1 MSSGGGL
8 GLQNRRVVSQKRRVG
23 STPMHPRESDLL
35 ISMFPLKKTTSA
47 DVAELRPIVEHV
59 MQVADTT
66 LGQADEY
73 AVRYRGQLT
82 RDSIEAFEFV
92 AERFRPL
99 GYTPLFRKDKD
110 GTHLVIALRGI
121 IDPPP
126 SNPMVNLV
134 MFLLTVA
141 STLFFGGL
149 YGYTGPVPEILQR
162 APETLNENVQAF
174 GAFMQLGASLML
186 NGWPFAVSI
195 LAILLAHEFG
205 HYFAAR
211 YHKMHV
217 TLPYFIPFPF
227 GALGTMGAVIQLKS
241 PPVNKR
247 SLLDVG
253 VAGPLAGFIVAIP
266 ILIYGLATSEV
277 NPIPVGQTSGFEGNS
292 LLYVLIKYLLF
303 GRLLPEPVGGDW
315 PAWLQTLWFYVSGI
329 FPDGGGTDVYLNQV
343 AWAGWGGLLVT
354 GLNLIPAGQL
364 DGGHALYVL
373 IGRRALRL
381 VPIITGALVLLG
393 FFWPGWFLWAAII
406 FFLGRVHAEPL
417 DQITELDARRRVLAV
432 AALVLFVLLIT
443 PVPIT

>member
-1 MSSGGGL
+1 
-8 GLQNRRVVSQKRRVG
+8 
-23 STPMHPRESDLL
+23 
-35 ISMFPLKKTTSA
+35 MFPLKKITQA
-47 DVAELRPIVEHV
+47 DVAELRPIAEQV
-59 MQVADTT
+59 MRVDDTT
-66 LGQADEY
+66 FGATDEY

-82 RDSIEAFEFV
+82 RDSVEAFHFV
-92 AERFRPL
+92 LERFRLL
-99 GYTPLFRKDKD
+99 GYTPLFRKDQA
-110 GTHLVIALRGI
+110 GAHLLIALRGV

-126 SNPMVNLV
+126 SNPWVNGV

-149 YGYTGPVPEILQR
+149 YGYEGPFPEILQR
-162 APETLNENVQAF
+162 APEGFWENLQAF
-174 GAFMQLGASLML
+174 GAFLQIGASQMF
-186 NGWPFAVSI
+186 NGWPFALSI

-247 SLLDVG
+247 ALLDVG
-253 VAGPLAGFIVAIP
+253 VAGPLAGFIVAVP
-266 ILIYGLATSEV
+266 LLIYGLATSEV
-277 NPIPVGQTSGFEGNS
+277 NAVPVGQTTGFEGNS
-292 LLYVLIKYLLF
+292 ILYVLIKFLLF
-303 GRLLPEPVGGDW
+303 GRLLPEPTGGDW
-315 PAWLQTLWFYVSGI
+315 PAWLQTLWFYLSGI
-329 FPDGGGTDVYLNQV
+329 FPPNGGTDVFLNQV

-393 FFWPGWFLWAAII
+393 FFWPGWLVWAAIV
-406 FFLGRVHAEPL
+406 FFLGRTHAEPL
-417 DQITELDARRRVLAV
+417 DQITELGPRRRALAVLA
-432 AALVLFVLLIT
+432 LIIFVLLIT

>member
-1 MSSGGGL
+1 
-8 GLQNRRVVSQKRRVG
+8 
-23 STPMHPRESDLL
+23 
-35 ISMFPLKKTTSA
+35 MFPLKKTVNA
-47 DVAELRPIVEHV
+47 DVAELRPIVEQV
-59 MQVADTT
+59 MRVDDIT

-73 AVRYRGQLT
+73 AARYRGQLT
-82 RDSIEAFEFV
+82 RASIEAFDFV
-92 AERFRPL
+92 AERWRPL

-110 GTHLVIALRGI
+110 GTHLVFALRGI

-126 SNPMVNLV
+126 SNPWVNGV

-149 YGYTGPVPEILQR
+149 YGYNGLVPEILQR
-162 APETLNENVQAF
+162 TPETLSENVQAF
-174 GAFMQLGASLML
+174 GAFMQVGASQML

-211 YHKMHV
+211 FHKMHV

-241 PPVNKR
+241 PPKNKR
-247 SLLDVG
+247 TLLDVG
-253 VAGPLAGFIVAIP
+253 VAGPFAGFLMAIP

-277 NPIPVGQTSGFEGNS
+277 NGVPVGQTTGFEGNS
-292 LLYVLIKYLLF
+292 VLYVLIKFFLF
-303 GRLLPEPVGGDW
+303 GRLLPEPAGGDW
-315 PAWLQTLWFYVSGI
+315 PAWLQTLWFYLSGI
-329 FPDGGGTDVYLNQV
+329 FPGNGGTDVYLNQV

-381 VPIITGALVLLG
+381 VPIIAGALVLLG

-406 FFLGRVHAEPL
+406 FFLGRTHAEPL
-417 DQITELDARRRVLAV
+417 DQITELDPRRRVLAIL
-432 AALVLFVLLIT
+432 ALVLFVLVIT